1 MTASKIMDAL
11 QAGAEEATIW
21 SRPGGFQP
29 LQYMGFGREEKR
41 KPVIRQRRD
50 SKDDR

>member
-1 MTASKIMDAL
+1 MDGL
-11 QAGAEEATIW
+11 QASAEEARSGHVPVDFNHW
-21 SRPGGFQP
+21 
-29 LQYMGFGREEKR
+29 QYMGFGREEKR